1 MREGRAPSGCYG
13 KRLTAGGTNIMVCIP
28 RNALY
33 ATLGRLWRDRH
44 GQAIVEFAIALPFL
58 VMVSIGTFA
67 LGVVIDRHLTVT
79 QLVRNAGNMYGRGVD
94 FTLTQNK
101 ELLLKAADGM
111 EMTVAGGQGVIYL
124 STVILSQ
131 DGDNEGDPV
140 VSERIVIS
148 NASLYDSAVAMPT
161 TILPNGDV
169 VDYDNDPSA
178 VASLPPGVELFNN
191 ERIFV
196 AEVFHNP
203 RNLSFEGI
211 FVPTNLYSAAFF

>member
-1 MREGRAPSGCYG
+1 
-13 KRLTAGGTNIMVCIP
+13 MVCIP

-33 ATLGRLWRDRH
+33 AMPGRLWCDRR
-44 GQAIVEFAIALPFL
+44 GQAIVEFAISLPFL
-58 VMVSIGTFA
+58 VLISVGTFA

-101 ELLLKAADGM
+101 ELLLRAADGM

-131 DGDNEGDPV
+131 EGDNTGEAV

-148 NASLYDSAVAMPT
+148 NANLHDSAIAMPT
-161 TILPNGDV
+161 SVLANGEV
-169 VDYDNDPSA
+169 VDYDNDGNA
-178 VASLPPGVELFNN
+178 LATLPPGVTLFNN

-203 RNLSFEGI
+203 QNLAFEGI
-211 FVPTNLYSAAFF
+211 FVPDGLYSAAFF